1 MLKFYRRFI
10 PNVAQTQ
17 AILHD
22 FLKNAK
28 NYDNR
33 MVNWTDEAISAC
45 EKYIKH
51 VSGTDN
57 VIADTLS
64 RITDICLTNANL
76 EDIAKAQQDDQ
87 ELQNLLAHSSS
98 SHQLQKMEVQPNF
111 FLNCDV
117 SNNLMRQYAPV
128 NYRNII
134 FDSLHGL
141 SHPGINS
148 TINQRF
154 IWPSI
159 SRDIAH
165 WTRSC
170 INCPKSKIQ
179 RHTTSPLKSFRLPD
193 HSYTRWPEVI
203 PISDISA
210 ETDAKCFV
218 TNWIAC
224 FGVPAVITNEQ
235 GRQFMSKLFADLN
248 SMLGIKRIRTTPYH
262 AMVNG
267 RIKRLHRTSK
277 QGIICHNKL
286 RWTETLPIVLL
297 GIRSA
302 FKDDLRGSCSEM
314 VCGTGFSLPGQF
326 FNHSTKPIEES
337 IFIEH
342 SWETMEKLTP
352 VPDSDQ
358 SRQTCRVHPALKDST
373 HVFIRKDWVK
383 PPLVKKSR
391 YK

>member
-141 SHPGINS
+141 SHPEGYRYLLI
-148 TINQRF
+148 
-154 IWPSI
+154 
-159 SRDIAH
+159 
-165 WTRSC
+165 C
-170 INCPKSKIQ
+170 I
-179 RHTTSPLKSFRLPD
+179 D
-193 HSYTRWPEVI
+193 SYTRWPEVI